1 MDLWIR
7 SQDKSTLKCVKD
19 VYCNCNNEILVYR
32 NVIYEDYCDFDLMGK
47 YGTRERALE
56 VLDEIQELILNQSKI
71 YVESSCLSPI
81 KPIDQKY
88 IKELVKGDT
97 PILDERLKIKTT
109 NIDTVVY
116 EMPLE

>member
-7 SQDKSTLKCVKD
+7 SQDRTKIIKAPSIEIERVYKEETRKDAFYLCVD
-19 VYCNCNNEILVYR
+19 SSFWVGQYNTE
-32 NVIYEDYCDFDLMGK
+32 
-47 YGTRERALE
+47 ERALE
-56 VLDEIQELILNQSKI
+56 VLDEIQELILNSSKI
-71 YVESSCLSPI
+71 WVESSCLSPV
-81 KPIDQKY
+81 KQKDQKY

>member
-7 SQDKSTLKCVKD
+7 SQAKETLVK
-19 VYCNCNNEILVYR
+19 CNCIDIMWVEGRPNIFINGKFP
-32 NVIYEDYCDFDLMGK
+32 DYIVAN
-47 YGTRERALE
+47 YTTRERALE
-56 VLDEIQELILNQSKI
+56 VIDEIQELILNSSKI
-71 YVESSCLSPI
+71 YVESSCLSPV
-81 KPIDQKY
+81 KPKDQKY